1 MIGRP
6 PRSTRKYTYFPDT
19 TLLRSHGRTEAILEL
34 EAPQVRDGII
44 YFNPPGRM
52 QTKKRRSTVPVAPS
66 LRPWLAGASGKI
78 IRYQTPLAKS
88 SWADP
93 AVPEYHERPCYGIRK
108 AFDACLMEA
117 GIRSPRSDE
126 HTSELQS
133 LMRISYAVFCLQ

>member
-1 MIGRP
+1 MIRRP
-6 PRSTRKYTYFPDT
+6 PRSTRTDTLFPYT
-19 TLLRSHGRTEAILEL
+19 TLFRS
-34 EAPQVRDGII
+34 DGII

-108 AFDACLMEA
+108 AFDACLLEA
-117 GIRSPRSDE
+117 GIRSPGLGLRFPRSE
-126 HTSELQS
+126 ERRVGEGWGMT
-133 LMRISYAVFCLQ
+133 F

>member
-1 MIGRP
+1 M
-6 PRSTRKYTYFPDT
+6 TRKRNNLVCFFFFKQKTAYEMRISDWSSDVALPIC
-19 TLLRSHGRTEAILEL
+19 TEAILEL

-93 AVPEYHERPCYGIRK
+93 AVPEYHERP
-108 AFDACLMEA
+108 
-117 GIRSPRSDE
+117 
-126 HTSELQS
+126 
-133 LMRISYAVFCLQ
+133 